1 MAISDKQREM
11 ILQGLEN
18 GLSLRKACAK
28 AEVDPPRVLKLA
40 ASDDDFGQHYARAR
54 QLGWSLLADDIE
66 GVAEDMQIPADHK
79 RIMVDTRKWMLSKML
94 PKVYGDR
101 LDLIHS
107 GKVTTGTTGMTDEEL
122 LAIAAKGKPGG
133 DA

>member
-1 MAISDKQREM
+1 MAISEKQREI

-18 GLSLRKACAK
+18 GLSLRKACIK
-28 AEVDPPRVLKLA
+28 AEVDPPKVLKLA

-101 LDLIHS
+101 LNLEHS
-107 GKVTTGTTGMTDEEL
+107 GSVSRTDALSDDEL
-122 LAIAAKGKPGG
+122 QAVLAAKTPPT
-133 DA
+133 A

>member
-1 MAISDKQREM
+1 MAISEKQREI

-18 GLSLRKACAK
+18 GLSLRKACIK
-28 AEVDPPRVLKLA
+28 AEVDPPKVLKLA

-66 GVAEDMQIPADHK
+66 GVAEDMRIPADHK

-101 LDLIHS
+101 LNLEHS
-107 GKVTTGTTGMTDEEL
+107 GSVSRTDALSDDEL
-122 LAIAAKGKPGG
+122 QAVLAAKTPPT
-133 DA
+133 A